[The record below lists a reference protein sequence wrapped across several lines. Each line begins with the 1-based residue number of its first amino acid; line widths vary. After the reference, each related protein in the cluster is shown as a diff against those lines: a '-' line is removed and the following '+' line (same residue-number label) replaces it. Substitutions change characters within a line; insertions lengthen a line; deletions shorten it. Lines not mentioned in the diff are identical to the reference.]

1 MNSIILDNQIINA
14 LTLLELRVVKSNNF
28 GYYDINRKIQG
39 YLGKLLDV
47 AHFEALNQT
56 VDLDLLYTNYPAI
69 DVANYRFKTAY
80 QITSETTSSK
90 ISETVDKFKSLDDFK
105 NDRLEHLRFLFLNG
119 SKLTPTKLQNIKK
132 KYIDSGLT
140 FDDHTILT
148 IPALEKQLSLISNQK
163 KEILIS
169 ILDDELN
176 NLPDDLKFVSA
187 KEIEDLK
194 ELYGKQRFEG
204 IGRIEDANEEHHLRK
219 LSEIW
224 GIDVDE
230 AEILDWDEEYIDNE
244 NAGNSVIYRFKVD
257 DETRNIINRIE
268 GIDKYDWS
276 VQVFDWEFYEPDP
289 YE

>member
-28 GYYDINRKIQG
+28 GYYDVNRKIQG

-47 AHFEALNQT
+47 AHFEAENQT
-56 VDLDLLYTNYPAI
+56 VDLDLLNSNYPAI
-69 DVANYRFKTAY
+69 DIANYRFKIAY

-90 ISETVDKFKSLDDFK
+90 ITETIDKFKDLQDFK
-105 NDRLEHLRFLFLNG
+105 NGKLEILRFLFLNG

-132 KYIDSGLT
+132 KYLDSGLL
-140 FDDHTILT
+140 FNDHTILT
-148 IPALEKQLSLISNQK
+148 IPKLEKQLSLISNQK
-163 KEILIS
+163 KETLIS
-169 ILDDELN
+169 ILDNELN
-176 NLPDDLKFVSA
+176 NLPDDLKFVSS

-204 IGRIEDANEEHHLRK
+204 IGRIEDANDENHLRK

-230 AEILDWDEEYIDNE
+230 AEILEWDEQTIDNE
-244 NAGNSVIYRFKVD
+244 NAGNSVIFKFKIE
-257 DETRNIINRIE
+257 ETTKHIINRIQ
-268 GIDKYDWS
+268 GINKNDWT
-276 VQVFDWEFYEPDP
+276 VQIFDWEFYEADP
-289 YE
+289 NE